1 MSTII
6 TRQPPI
12 ITWQPITSKGVPLEG
27 YWRVNARTV
36 SAAQMM
42 IRERMQ
48 KRSYFILLREWI
60 QEGERVEEV
69 RE

>member
-1 MSTII
+1 MSA
-6 TRQPPI
+6 I
-12 ITWQPITSKGVPLEG
+12 ITWRPITSKGVPVEG
-27 YWRVNARTV
+27 WWRVNARTV

-48 KRSYFILLREWI
+48 KRSHFILLREWI